1 MKEEHDFDHQQE
13 EDNLNPL
20 HQDESDYPQQDESYS
35 PQEALVTEEI
45 TD

>member
-20 HQDESDYPQQDESYS
+20 HESDYPQQDESYS